1 MKNLQKA
8 TFGGGCF
15 WGVEKYL
22 QEIPGVIDA
31 VSGYAGGDFIDPSYS
46 DVCGGRT
53 GHAEVVDVEFDTN
66 QINYEAL
73 LNLFLKKYGTTS
85 DSNKTS
91 ISQYRSIVLYRDLE
105 QKNTIDKVF
114 EDYKN
119 NSKDLTTQSIKLEH
133 FYPAE
138 DYHQDYGSCRINE

>member
-1 MKNLQKA
+1 MGIRKA
-8 TFGGGCF
+8 YFAAGCF

-138 DYHQDYGSCRINE
+138 DYHQDYYGSCRINE

>member
-1 MKNLQKA
+1 M
-8 TFGGGCF
+8 
-15 WGVEKYL
+15 
-22 QEIPGVIDA
+22 
-31 VSGYAGGDFIDPSYS
+31 
-46 DVCGGRT
+46 
-53 GHAEVVDVEFDTN
+53 VDVEFDTN

-138 DYHQDYGSCRINE
+138 DYHQDYYGSCRINE